1 MITWFNA
8 TFRKANISL
17 RLAFVLLLLIAG
29 QDSVYAAVSGSKCSK
44 AGLTEVSNQK
54 LYTCIKLGSKLY
66 WNNGVGYSP
75 NDVVF
80 YQIHRTSNSE
90 DLLRIQIDAL
100 GNVKS
105 KKVLTSGPKMEL
117 RMLDVRNRT
126 ILLSEGISDEQL
138 YVYQEKSGAR
148 ALQIPVQGGIPSDA
162 RQLSLFKL
170 SLDGQ
175 SILSFDYDSD
185 FYQIDIRNSSPSWV
199 RLVKG
204 DDLEVAIAAA
214 GADPSKDWISD
225 FEVMSDGRIF
235 FLTENSSTGH
245 VMLWWINQD
254 FRFTGVPRVQKI
266 TEFDS
271 SAELGVSIETA
282 ISPDGKNIAI
292 LHEVSALTP
301 KNRIKIF
308 NVASESISEVS
319 ASRLYTKG
327 IYFISW
333 LGNSSLIMTY
343 DLVWKNDKDGGR
355 VTCKLNLKDTK
366 SCMDLNGIS
375 GYSLVGSR

>member
-1 MITWFNA
+1 MTNGFSAIS
-8 TFRKANISL
+8 RKTHVSF
-17 RLAFVLLLLIAG
+17 RLALVILLLIAG
-29 QDSVYAAVSGSKCSK
+29 QDSVYAAVSGSKCPK

-66 WNNGVGYSP
+66 WNNGVNYSP
-75 NDVVF
+75 DAVVF

-90 DLLRIQIDAL
+90 DLLRVQIDAS

-126 ILLSEGISDEQL
+126 ILLSEGISGEQL
-138 YVYQEKSGAR
+138 YAYQEKSGAR

-162 RQLSLFKL
+162 RQLSLIKL

-175 SILSFDYDSD
+175 SVMAFDYDSD
-185 FYQIDIRNSSPSWV
+185 FYQIDIRNASPSWV
-199 RLVKG
+199 RLIKG
-204 DDLEVAIAAA
+204 EDLEAAITAA
-214 GADPSKDWISD
+214 GADPATDWISD

-254 FRFTGVPRVQKI
+254 FRFAGVPRVQKI

-308 NVASESISEVS
+308 NVGSERISEVS
-319 ASRLYTKG
+319 TSRIYSKG

-343 DLVWKNDKDGGR
+343 DLVWKNDKEGGR
-355 VTCKLNLKDTK
+355 VTCKLNVKDSK
-366 SCMDLNGIS
+366 SCTDLSGVS